1 MYWKID
7 QRLPVDGSQG
17 TSPWPNAH
25 ASARQSEAAFAD
37 MLASQINGRLPNTPD
52 AANPLSAEIIEWV
65 TKALNPLADNAP
77 ATTMDWLSAAATPA
91 TYNAR
96 LPAAPSAPQPTAAAP
111 STNVPAHIVS
121 LIDRAASRYRLD
133 PSLITSVIAQES
145 SFDPQAVSPAGA
157 QGLMQLMPETAH
169 ALKVADPFDPAQNI
183 DGGSRYLAGLIKRY
197 HGDVRLALAAYN
209 WGVGNL
215 EQQPAKLPAET
226 RHYVASIMQRWQ
238 ASSSAHA

>member
-17 TSPWPNAH
+17 NSLWPNARVRAH
-25 ASARQSEAAFAD
+25 QSEAAFAD
-37 MLASQINGRLPNTPD
+37 MLASQISGRLPDTPD
-52 AANPLSAEIIEWV
+52 AANPLSAEIIEWM
-65 TKALNPLADNAP
+65 TKALNPSVDNAP
-77 ATTMDWLSAAATPA
+77 TTTMDWLSAVATLPMYKARPPA
-91 TYNAR
+91 EP
-96 LPAAPSAPQPTAAAP
+96 LAPQPTVAAS
-111 STNVPAHIVS
+111 STKVPAHIAS

-197 HGDVRLALAAYN
+197 HGDVRMALAAYN
-209 WGVGNL
+209 WGMGNL

-238 ASSSAHA
+238 ADSSARA